1 MLKLAIFGAAG
12 RMGQGLIEAIHQSD
26 DLALVG
32 ALLEPGDEQ
41 TGRDIGEIAGVGSIN
56 VLATDQP
63 ARALEEAQV
72 AIDFTLPKAT
82 FANIR
87 ACEQAGVAMVT
98 GTTGLSKDQDRRL
111 EQRAWKIPALFAPNM
126 SIGVNLLYSLVA
138 QAAESLG
145 PDYDIEVI
153 ESHHKHKRDAPSGT
167 ALAIGQ
173 VIADARGVRLNK
185 HGVFKRQGDSPR
197 KTGDIGFSVIRAGD
211 IAGEHT
217 VLFGTDGERL
227 EITHRASS
235 RQTFISG
242 ALRAARWLVDKEPG
256 LYRMSD
262 VLGLNEVLGSGPK
275 RL

>member
-12 RMGQGLIEAIHQSD
+12 RMGRSLIEAIHLGD

-32 ALLEPGDEQ
+32 ALLEPGDAQ
-41 TGRDIGEIAGVGSIN
+41 TGRDAGEIAGLGNID

-63 ARALEEAQV
+63 ARALEDAQV

-98 GTTGLSKDQDRRL
+98 GTTGLSKDQERRL

-126 SIGVNLLYSLVA
+126 SVGVNLLYGLVA

-145 PDYDIEVI
+145 ADYDVEVI
-153 ESHHKHKRDAPSGT
+153 EAHHKHKRDAPSGT
-167 ALAIGQ
+167 ALAIGD
-173 VIADARGVRLNK
+173 VIAKIRGVRLSK
-185 HGVFKRQGDSPR
+185 HGVFERHGDSPR

-217 VLFGTDGERL
+217 VFFGTEGERL

-235 RQTFISG
+235 RQTFVSG
-242 ALRAARWLVDKEPG
+242 ALRAAKWLVDKEPG

-262 VLGLNEVLGSGPK
+262 VLGLD
-275 RL
+275 